1 MPWWCDTPVPDFDR
15 GRAFGLRLFL
25 FPGWPGDICE
35 DLSGRFVFFWGKKAF
50 YPRRRLPLG
59 LRENG
64 KNIVCRLPAND
75 RNKENVQ

>member
-35 DLSGRFVFFWGKKAF
+35 DLSGRFVFFWEKSLLSAAAFAAWTSGERGKH
-50 YPRRRLPLG
+50 
-59 LRENG
+59 
-64 KNIVCRLPAND
+64 RLPAA
-75 RNKENVQ
+75 R